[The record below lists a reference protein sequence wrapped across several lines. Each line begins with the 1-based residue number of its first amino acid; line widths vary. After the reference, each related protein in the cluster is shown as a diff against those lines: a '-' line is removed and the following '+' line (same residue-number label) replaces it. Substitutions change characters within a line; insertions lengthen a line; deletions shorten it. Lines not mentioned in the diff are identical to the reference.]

1 MAAARQQS
9 LPTSIPGARQR
20 HQPGLQCSSGASCRQ
35 ELCRRFSF
43 DAGAVVF
50 PFTDKRFRS
59 EVSGGATDVGSRYR
73 EFEDILFF
81 RPQDI
86 RYSGCFASCLLS
98 CDGRRGQGRGAPL
111 GSEWARALRISRAV
125 FPRGGFVLYL
135 IYFSATYISMFLSSI
150 FCVIIQYYIVILLLK
165 LSQDWPLGSFR

>member
-20 HQPGLQCSSGASCRQ
+20 HQPGLQCSSGTSCRQ

-111 GSEWARALRISRAV
+111 GSEW
-125 FPRGGFVLYL
+125 RGLCESHMQF
-135 IYFSATYISMFLSSI
+135 FREEDLSSTS
-150 FCVIIQYYIVILLLK
+150 FMFQPLTSVCFFLLYFA
-165 LSQDWPLGSFR
+165 S

>member
-20 HQPGLQCSSGASCRQ
+20 HQPGLQCSSGTSCRQ
-35 ELCRRFSF
+35 SRRFSF

-86 RYSGCFASCLLS
+86 RSLGSSILTCCITEAPQADCPLPDSPLADTCCISKAPRRRREASVLTRTGEPKALS
-98 CDGRRGQGRGAPL
+98 FSLFRLWSGRRVGCCHCQRC
-111 GSEWARALRISRAV
+111 
-125 FPRGGFVLYL
+125 F
-135 IYFSATYISMFLSSI
+135 
-150 FCVIIQYYIVILLLK
+150 
-165 LSQDWPLGSFR
+165 